1 MTATDG
7 TTTTVAGTP
16 AALDPARRTLAGA
29 ASALLGLAT
38 SEVAGLVIPGSPSP
52 TTAVAGRIIELT
64 PDGPREALI
73 GAVGTADKPL
83 LVLGIIVTVVISG
96 ALAGFF
102 ARPERVPMIFAV
114 AGAATWAFTYT
125 GNTDDALGL
134 AIVLVAGVL
143 VGSLTWN
150 RLVRGAAIPRG
161 ASSAQTD
168 AGMDRRTFLQVTGV
182 VAAAGVL
189 GVGFATVIRRSG
201 AAAIDAVRSAL
212 TLPKPTDP
220 APELPA
226 AIDPGVPG
234 LAPAVTPNADFYQID
249 TALVAPSVETD
260 GWTLTVDGRVTTP
273 LTLSYADLLALPSIE
288 RYVALTCVSNEV
300 GGDLVGTAKWQG
312 VRLADVLAKVG
323 VNSDATALVGESV
336 DGFTAG
342 FPLSVL
348 DDGRDAM
355 IAYAMNDEPLPVK
368 HGFPARLVVPG
379 LYGYVSATKWLSAIR
394 LTTLEE
400 TVPFWIQRSWSA
412 DGTIELSSRIDVP
425 RTSTRI
431 AGGTTAVGGRAWH
444 QHRGVKAVQVRV
456 DGGAW
461 EDATLAA
468 GMGND
473 AWRLWSW
480 QWSATPG
487 QHLLECRARSLDG
500 TWQTEDERPVFP
512 GASSG
517 LHAITVDVG

>member
-1 MTATDG
+1 
-7 TTTTVAGTP
+7 
-16 AALDPARRTLAGA
+16 
-29 ASALLGLAT
+29 
-38 SEVAGLVIPGSPSP
+38 
-52 TTAVAGRIIELT
+52 
-64 PDGPREALI
+64 
-73 GAVGTADKPL
+73 
-83 LVLGIIVTVVISG
+83 
-96 ALAGFF
+96 
-102 ARPERVPMIFAV
+102 
-114 AGAATWAFTYT
+114 
-125 GNTDDALGL
+125 
-134 AIVLVAGVL
+134 
-143 VGSLTWN
+143 
-150 RLVRGAAIPRG
+150 
-161 ASSAQTD
+161 
-168 AGMDRRTFLQVTGV
+168 MDRRTFLQVTGV

-212 TLPKPTDP
+212 TLPKPTDA
-220 APELPA
+220 APKLPA
-226 AIDPGVPG
+226 SIDPGVPG

-249 TALVAPSVETD
+249 TALVAPTVETD
-260 GWTLTVDGRVTTP
+260 GWTLTVDGRVATP
-273 LTLSYADLLALPSIE
+273 LTLTYEQLLALPSIE

-300 GGDLVGTAKWQG
+300 GGDLVGTARWQG
-312 VRLADVLAKVG
+312 VRLADLLAEVG
-323 VNSDATALVGESV
+323 VNADATALVGESV

-355 IAYAMNDEPLPVK
+355 IAYAMNGEPLPVK

-431 AGGTTAVGGRAWH
+431 ATGTTAVGGRAWQ

-480 QWSATPG
+480 QWAATPG
-487 QHLLECRARSLDG
+487 QHLLECRAQSLDG
-500 TWQTEDERPVFP
+500 TWQTEDVRPVFP

>member
-1 MTATDG
+1 MSTS
-7 TTTTVAGTP
+7 TTELAQASGAV
-16 AALDPARRTLAGA
+16 DPVRRTLAGGA
-29 ASALLGLAT
+29 AALAGLAT
-38 SEVAGLVIPGSPSP
+38 SEVAGLLIPGSPSP
-52 TTAVAGRIIELT
+52 TTAIAGRIIALT

-83 LVLGIIVTVVISG
+83 LVLGIALTVIISG

-102 ARPERVPMIFAV
+102 ARPERVPAIFALGGV
-114 AGAATWAFTYT
+114 LTWAFAFT

-143 VGSLTWN
+143 VGSIAWN
-150 RLVRGAAIPRG
+150 RLVRGAAFPR
-161 ASSAQTD
+161 ASSSSAAS
-168 AGMDRRTFLQVTGV
+168 AGMDRRTFLQITAV
-182 VAAAGVL
+182 VAAAGAVGI
-189 GVGFATVIRRSG
+189 GVATAARRSG
-201 AAAIDAVRSAL
+201 AAAIDAVRAAVAL
-212 TLPKPTDP
+212 SKPTDP
-220 APELPA
+220 APALPA
-226 AIDPGVPG
+226 GIDPPVPG
-234 LAPAVTPNADFYQID
+234 IAPAITPNADFYQID
-249 TALVAPSVETD
+249 TALVTPSVEVD
-260 GWTLTVDGRVTTP
+260 GWALTIDGRVATP
-273 LTLSYADLLALPSIE
+273 LTLSYADLLAMPSIE

-312 VRLADVLAKVG
+312 VPLADVLKKVG
-323 VNSDATALVGESV
+323 VNADATALVGESV

-355 IAYAMNDEPLPVK
+355 IAYAMNGEPLPVK

-379 LYGYVSATKWLSAIR
+379 LYGYVSATKWLTAIR

-400 TVPFWIQRSWSA
+400 TVPFWLQRGWAA
-412 DGTIELSSRIDVP
+412 DGTIEIASRIDVP
-425 RTSTRI
+425 RASTRI
-431 AGGTTAVGGRAWH
+431 NGGTVAIGGRAWH

-468 GMGND
+468 GMGTD

-480 QWSATPG
+480 QWQATPG
-487 QHLLECRARSLDG
+487 DHRLEVRAQSLDG
-500 TWQTEDERPVFP
+500 TWQTEAVRPIFP

-517 LHAITVDVG
+517 LHAIDVAVG

>member
-1 MTATDG
+1 MSTSTAERAQG
-7 TTTTVAGTP
+7 MGAVE
-16 AALDPARRTLAGA
+16 PARRTLAGGA
-29 ASALLGLAT
+29 AALAGLAT
-38 SEVAGLVIPGSPSP
+38 AEVAGLLIPGSPSP
-52 TTAVAGRIIELT
+52 TTAIAGRIIELT
-64 PDGPREALI
+64 PDGLREALI

-83 LVLGIIVTVVISG
+83 LVLGIALTVIISG

-102 ARPERVPMIFAV
+102 VRPERVPAVFAV
-114 AGAATWAFTYT
+114 AGALTWAFAYT

-134 AIVLVAGVL
+134 ALVLVAGVL

-150 RLVRGAAIPRG
+150 RLVRGAAIPR
-161 ASSAQTD
+161 ASSSAS
-168 AGMDRRTFLQVTGV
+168 APGGLDRRTFLQLTAV
-182 VAAAGVL
+182 VATAGAIGI
-189 GVGFATVIRRSG
+189 GVATVVRRSG
-201 AAAIDAVRSAL
+201 SAAIDAVRSAL

-220 APELPA
+220 APSLPA
-226 AIDPGVPG
+226 GIDPPVPG
-234 LAPAVTPNADFYQID
+234 IAPAITPNADFYQID
-249 TALVAPSVETD
+249 TALVTPSVEVD
-260 GWTLTVDGRVTTP
+260 GWALRIDGRVATP
-273 LTLSYADLLALPSIE
+273 LTLSYADLLAMPSIE

-312 VRLADVLAKVG
+312 VPLADVLKKVG
-323 VNSDATALVGESV
+323 VNADATALVGESI

-379 LYGYVSATKWLSAIR
+379 LYGYVSATKWLTAIR

-400 TVPFWIQRSWSA
+400 TVPFWLQRGWAA
-412 DGTIELSSRIDVP
+412 DGTIEIASRIDVP
-425 RTSTRI
+425 RASTRI
-431 AGGTTAVGGRAWH
+431 DGGTVAIGGRAWH

-461 EDATLAA
+461 EDAVLAA
-468 GMGND
+468 GMGTD

-480 QWSATPG
+480 QWQATAG
-487 QHLLECRARSLDG
+487 DHRLEVRAQSLDG
-500 TWQTEDERPVFP
+500 AWQTEAVRPIFP

-517 LHAITVDVG
+517 LHAIDVSVG